1 MMIRSALAIAVVL
14 LALGIGVGRLTGA
27 AAVSAQQ
34 PSPNMGDMMKMHEQ
48 MMAGMKANEAKLD
61 ALVTQ
66 MNAASGTA
74 KVDSMAAVVNEMV
87 RQQKTMHEHMAQ
99 MHGQMMGGQGMP
111 GQGGGRGMMR
121 GQ

>member
-1 MMIRSALAIAVVL
+1 MMIRSALAITVVL
-14 LALGIGVGRLTGA
+14 LALGSGVGRLTGA
-27 AAVSAQQ
+27 ATASAQQ

-48 MMAGMKANEAKLD
+48 MMAAMKANEAKLD

-66 MNAASGTA
+66 MNAASGSA

-87 RQQKTMHEHMAQ
+87 RQQKVMHEHMAQ
-99 MHGQMMGGQGMP
+99 MHGQMMGGQGMR